1 MEGLVSGT
9 ESCVRA
15 ATRETSVAAAGSG
28 AEEVG
33 WTRRRLVVVGKEDA
47 SCQPADDTERSAEG
61 EVMRRRTGVLGA
73 ELDVGAETRRRP
85 VAGVAEAGE
94 PADEVIGAG
103 ADIGAGGYW

>member
-1 MEGLVSGT
+1 MRT
-9 ESCVRA
+9 
-15 ATRETSVAAAGSG
+15 ATRETSAAAGGSG

-33 WTRRRLVVVGKEDA
+33 WARRLPVVVGRAEA
-47 SCQPADDTERSAEG
+47 SCQPADGTERSAEG

-94 PADEVIGAG
+94 PADEVTGAG
-103 ADIGAGGYW
+103 ADVGAGGYW

>member
-1 MEGLVSGT
+1 M
-9 ESCVRA
+9 RA
-15 ATRETSVAAAGSG
+15 ATRETPTAAVGSG

-33 WTRRRLVVVGKEDA
+33 SARRRPVVGRAEA
-47 SCQPADDTERSAEG
+47 SCQPADDPERSAEG

-73 ELDVGAETRRRP
+73 ELDVGPETRRRP

>member
-1 MEGLVSGT
+1 MRT
-9 ESCVRA
+9 
-15 ATRETSVAAAGSG
+15 ATRETSAAAGGSG

-33 WTRRRLVVVGKEDA
+33 WARRLPVVVGRAEA

-73 ELDVGAETRRRP
+73 ELDVGPETRRRP

-103 ADIGAGGYW
+103 ADVGAGGYW

>member
-1 MEGLVSGT
+1 M
-9 ESCVRA
+9 RA
-15 ATRETSVAAAGSG
+15 ATRETSAAAGGSG
-28 AEEVG
+28 ADEVG
-33 WTRRRLVVVGKEDA
+33 WARRRPVVVGRAEA

-73 ELDVGAETRRRP
+73 ELDVGSETRRRP

-103 ADIGAGGYW
+103 ADVGAGGYW